1 MSTLVAKYHV
11 IQSRFSNGT
20 ATKNTNIS
28 EMLQKQMIKGNV
40 NDRLRPLTNNH
51 SKGILPLD
59 DITMNELHNK
69 HPEASPTY
77 DDVLIQGPIAL
88 VNEVIFDG
96 IDKNE
101 ILRACLRTKGA
112 AGVWGLDAEAL
123 QRILRSKIF
132 GTAATDL

>member
-1 MSTLVAKYHV
+1 M
-11 IQSRFSNGT
+11 F
-20 ATKNTNIS
+20 
-28 EMLQKQMIKGNV
+28 QKQMTKGNV
-40 NDRLRPLTNNH
+40 NDRLRPLTNNQC
-51 SKGILPLD
+51 KGILPVD
-59 DITMNELHNK
+59 DITMNELHIK
-69 HPEASPTY
+69 HSKASPTY

>member
-1 MSTLVAKYHV
+1 MLYKADSAMELRRRTQILVRCFKNKRNK
-11 IQSRFSNGT
+11 QS
-20 ATKNTNIS
+20 
-28 EMLQKQMIKGNV
+28 V
-40 NDRLRPLTNNH
+40 NDRLRPLTNNQC
-51 SKGILPLD
+51 KGILPLD
-59 DITMNELHNK
+59 NITMNELHIK
-69 HPEASPTY
+69 HPKASPTY